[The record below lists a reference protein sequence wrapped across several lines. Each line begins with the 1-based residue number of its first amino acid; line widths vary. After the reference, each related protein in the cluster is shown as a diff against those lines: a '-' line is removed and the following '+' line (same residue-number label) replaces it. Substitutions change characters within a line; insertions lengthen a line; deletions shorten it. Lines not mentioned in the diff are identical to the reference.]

1 MDENRADETARG
13 TGTQTGEA
21 RAGCDVVE
29 VSASLTAFG
38 TSPTRARAVVV
49 IQGTGRRA
57 ARALAALG
65 ACWALA
71 LVSVFVPV
79 AHFVLVP
86 AFTVAGVVVAGLRLR
101 EDRRLVGVSGTCPR
115 CGTEQEFEAGGRFEY
130 SRTLDCP
137 RCHQLLRLI
146 AEPPSEH
153 LHGPPRPDRGRA

>member
-13 TGTQTGEA
+13 TGTRTGQA
-21 RAGCDVVE
+21 RAGWDVVE

-38 TSPTRARAVVV
+38 ALPTRARAVVV
-49 IQGTGRRA
+49 VQGTGRRA
-57 ARALAALG
+57 ARALAGLG

-71 LVSVFVPV
+71 LVSVFIPV

-86 AFTVAGVVVAGLRLR
+86 SFTVAGIVVAGLRLR

-115 CGTEQEFEAGGRFEY
+115 CGTEQEFEAGGRFEDD
-130 SRTLDCP
+130 RTLDCP

-146 AEPPSEH
+146 AGPPSEH
-153 LHGPPRPDRGRA
+153 PPGSPRADRARA